1 MVIREEFVMFFKW
14 SFHNHQVGYNKLVR

>member
-14 SFHNHQVGYNKLVR
+14 SFHNHQVGYNKLVH